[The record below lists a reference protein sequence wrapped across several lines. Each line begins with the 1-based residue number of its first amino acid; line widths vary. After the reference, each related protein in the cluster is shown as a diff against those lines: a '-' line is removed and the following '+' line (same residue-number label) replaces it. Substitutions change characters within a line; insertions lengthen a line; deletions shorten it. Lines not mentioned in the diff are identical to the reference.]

1 MKKIAAALL
10 ALALI
15 LTLTACNGGKKSASS
30 TDLSAAQVAA
40 AAEKL

>member
-15 LTLTACNGGKKSASS
+15 LTLTACNGGKKPASS
-30 TDLSAAQVAA
+30 SDLAAVQTAA
-40 AAEKL
+40 AVEKL